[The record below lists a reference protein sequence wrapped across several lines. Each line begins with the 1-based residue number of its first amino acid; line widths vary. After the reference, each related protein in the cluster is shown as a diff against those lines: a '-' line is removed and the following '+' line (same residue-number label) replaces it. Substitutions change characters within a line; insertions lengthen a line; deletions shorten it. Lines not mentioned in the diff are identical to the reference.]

1 MTDKQ
6 LEKKVSWLDK
16 QRQKDAET
24 LARLAERLEGSDV
37 VMKGIS
43 QQIKELTSEMARVT
57 ALGSRIGDIEDAMSK
72 HRQDVMRIVEKADT
86 RRSRREKDR
95 EDALKGEREQLS
107 KITIEMREG
116 LRELRDRQKATEARR
131 EEDIR
136 ISRSVSEME
145 ERMEGQVMFDE
156 DKALAMASIEESRKH
171 DTKRITDIQGDT
183 SDLRERIELA
193 RGTIEDMD
201 DRMARIE
208 TRINS
213 VMAGENE
220 RRETQELLMDQQVS
234 KMVDFEREWKTW
246 AARFDEFEKRAS
258 EIDGRSLAYDE
269 TYRTLKQLQKDL
281 SSALERLE
289 RRIHEISEMQRLA
302 EDRSTQEW
310 TTFQADEQKRWNSH
324 KLTNDERWREHSRTH
339 DKLAD
344 KVGTLRE
351 NVKDLMQG
359 LGEMQEN
366 DRQRVLELLAS
377 LREWAAEYEA
387 RPGAKS

>member
-24 LARLAERLEGSDV
+24 LARLAERLEGSEV
-37 VMKGIS
+37 ELKGVS
-43 QQIKELTSEMARVT
+43 RQLKDLTSEMARIA
-57 ALGSRIGDIEDAMSK
+57 ALGSRIGDIEEAMSK
-72 HRQDVMRIVEKADT
+72 HRQDVTRIVEKADT
-86 RRSRREKDR
+86 RRSRR
-95 EDALKGEREQLS
+95 DALKGEREQLS

-116 LRELRDRQKATEARR
+116 LRELRDIKKATEARR

-136 ISRSVSEME
+136 ISRSVNEME
-145 ERMEGQVMFDE
+145 ERMKGQAMFDE
-156 DKALAMASIEESRKH
+156 EKALSFASMEESRKH

-183 SDLRERIELA
+183 SDLRERIQLA

-213 VMAGENE
+213 VVAGESE

-234 KMVDFEREWKTW
+234 KMVDFEREWKSW
-246 AARFDEFEKRAS
+246 AARFDEFEKRAA
-258 EIDGRSLAYDE
+258 EIDQRTLAYDE

-281 SSALERLE
+281 TSAMDRLE
-289 RRIHEISEMQRLA
+289 RRNHEISEMQRLA
-302 EDRSTQEW
+302 EDRTTQEW
-310 TTFQADEQKRWNSH
+310 TTFQADEQKRWNTH
-324 KLTNDERWREHSRTH
+324 KLTNDERWREHTRAH
-339 DKLAD
+339 DKLSD

-387 RPGAKS
+387 RPSAKS